1 MIDRRKIAWVLLV
14 LGALLTAFASFQTT
28 YNTVY
33 RGLGQEQSYT
43 TTLWIVTVTPQTGL
57 SSNDPYFV
65 AGWPVMISAVLVMV
79 GVVLMLRDRT
89 AFVGRPLATAAAGAL
104 AGVVFAYVV
113 QIRHEKERMTR
124 WPAEFGQSYELN
136 YFGGMYLLVVGAII
150 AVAGA
155 ALAQQRSQ
163 PQVQEDDDED
173 EDEVVVHQLDSDDD
187 TPPFGIAIPPD
198 EHQETR

>member
-1 MIDRRKIAWVLLV
+1 MIDRRKIAWILLV

-33 RGLGQEQSYT
+33 RGWGHEQSYT

-65 AGWPVMISAVLVMV
+65 AGWPVMITAVLVVV

-89 AFVGRPLATAAAGAL
+89 AFVGRPLATGAAGAL
-104 AGVVFAYVV
+104 AGVVLTYVV

-124 WPAEFGQSYELN
+124 WPSDDGQTYELN
-136 YFGGMYLLVVGAII
+136 YFGGMYLLAAGAII

-155 ALAQQRSQ
+155 ALAQQRQ
-163 PQVQEDDDED
+163 RPLVEQEDDDEGA
-173 EDEVVVHQLDSDDD
+173 VVVHQLDSDDD

-198 EHQETR
+198 EQQEAR